1 LYKKLI
7 KPKLQSFAAIS
18 LRIYDAESLNIIAL
32 AENINAYVKVE
43 SISVYP
49 SFYDYST
56 DEQQDL
62 KTWAEK
68 AIDEAIISAIY
79 KMRLKQDE
87 KSFFI
92 F

>member
-1 LYKKLI
+1 
-7 KPKLQSFAAIS
+7 
-18 LRIYDAESLNIIAL
+18 
-32 AENINAYVKVE
+32 VE
-43 SISVYP
+43 SIPVYP
-49 SFYDYST
+49 SFYDYSI